1 MSGPA
6 VVVERQGGEAA
17 LLIDRML
24 GQQEIVVKPLS
35 GLLKQVRAFSG
46 ATINREGLPMLILD
60 VNNLTLQ

>member
-6 VVVERQGGEAA
+6 VVVERQDGEAA

-35 GLLKQVRAFSG
+35 GLVKQARAFSG
-46 ATINREGLPMLILD
+46 ATISREGRQMLIVD
-60 VNNLTLQ
+60 VNNLAV